1 MDRCIATVIK
11 DKDPCR
17 VRNEVISKELNP
29 DFIYVIQYID
39 ELDEWISHCCLNFAE
54 VKERFE
60 L

>member
-39 ELDEWISHCCLNFAE
+39 ELDKWVSHCCLNFAE